1 MSEALSRGLQGAG
14 ERAKGMASVFQGFKD
29 FISRGNAIE
38 LAVGVII
45 GAAFGSVVASIQD
58 GLLNPLIGW
67 LFGQPSLTD
76 LWDVGPYS
84 WTTPVAGEEPQ
95 PIRVGVIL
103 DALLQFLITAA
114 AIYFLIV
121 LPLNKLAERRKRG
134 VESEPAKPAED
145 ILLLQQ
151 IRDLLAGQVSP
162 SIRHDVTDPGTAG
175 TGTGTP
181 GAGTPGTGTPGTGR
195 HRPVDPAD

>member
-45 GAAFGSVVASIQD
+45 GAAFGSVVASIQS

-67 LFGQPSLTD
+67 IFGQPSLTE
-76 LWDVGPYS
+76 LWSIGPYS
-84 WTTPVAGEEPQ
+84 WGTIDPENPPQ
-95 PIRVGVIL
+95 PIKVGVLL

-162 SIRHDVTDPGTAG
+162 SIRHDVADPGTAG
-175 TGTGTP
+175 TGAPGTE
-181 GAGTPGTGTPGTGR
+181 TPGTGTPGTGR
-195 HRPVDPAD
+195 HRPADPAD

>member
-45 GAAFGSVVASIQD
+45 GVAFGSVVASIQN

-67 LFGQPSLTD
+67 IFGQPSLTE
-76 LWDVGPYS
+76 LWNIGPYT
-84 WTTPVAGEEPQ
+84 WATTTPGDPEPE

-162 SIRHDVTDPGTAG
+162 SIQHDVAEP
-175 TGTGTP
+175 
-181 GAGTPGTGTPGTGR
+181 GTPGTGTPGTSAPGTGR
-195 HRPVDPAD
+195 HRPDPTD